1 MKFFTKH
8 LTTTQMIVLSFLVVI
23 LIGAFLLQLPIAAS
37 DGQVTSFIDALF
49 MSTSSVCITGLVVV
63 DTATYWSV
71 FGHVVILILM
81 QIGGLGVITMT
92 TTVMILLGKKLSL
105 KNRMLL
111 GDAFNLETLKGLVQ
125 FLQKAFKG
133 TFLVEGIGALCYMPV
148 FIPEYGA
155 ARGIWYSVFHSVSA
169 FCNAG
174 IQILGEDG
182 FAPYVNNIWI
192 NVVTITLIFLGG
204 IGFVVWLDVLA
215 LLKRR
220 WHQREHNVGEVISLT
235 LHSKI
240 AISMSLGLIVVGT
253 ILFFAFE
260 FGNSKTIGKFSTG
273 NKLLAAFF
281 QSVTC
286 RTAGITMIAPK
297 YLTIPS
303 VIIVLFF
310 ISIGGSPIGTAG
322 GMKTTTIAALI
333 LAVSSTIKGQEDVIC
348 FKRRIPWKT
357 VRKALSIVT
366 ISLMASVVAII
377 AMLVFEKGTTMDIVF
392 EVYNALSTA
401 GFTMDYT
408 KTVGIAGK
416 VILGIC
422 MYLGRIGPIT
432 MVIAITMKETKS
444 AVRLPEENITVG

>member
-1 MKFFTKH
+1 M
-8 LTTTQMIVLSFLVVI
+8 
-23 LIGAFLLQLPIAAS
+23 
-37 DGQVTSFIDALF
+37 
-49 MSTSSVCITGLVVV
+49 
-63 DTATYWSV
+63 
-71 FGHVVILILM
+71 
-81 QIGGLGVITMT
+81 
-92 TTVMILLGKKLSL
+92 
-105 KNRMLL
+105 
-111 GDAFNLETLKGLVQ
+111 
-125 FLQKAFKG
+125 
-133 TFLVEGIGALCYMPV
+133 
-148 FIPEYGA
+148 
-155 ARGIWYSVFHSVSA
+155 
-169 FCNAG
+169 
-174 IQILGEDG
+174 
-182 FAPYVNNIWI
+182 
-192 NVVTITLIFLGG
+192 
-204 IGFVVWLDVLA
+204 DVLA
-215 LLKRR
+215 LLKRK

-260 FGNSKTIGKFSTG
+260 FGNSKTIGEFSTG

-297 YLTIPS
+297 HLTIPS

-322 GMKTTTIAALI
+322 GKKTTTIAVLI

-401 GFTMDYT
+401 GFAMDYT

>member
-297 YLTIPS
+297 HLTIPS